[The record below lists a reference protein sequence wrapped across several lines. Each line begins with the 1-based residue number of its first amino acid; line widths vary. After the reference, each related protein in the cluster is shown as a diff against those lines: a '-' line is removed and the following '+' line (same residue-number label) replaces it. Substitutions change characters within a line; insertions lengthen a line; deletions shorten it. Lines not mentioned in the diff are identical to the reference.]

1 MTTTP
6 LRVMIGIGFCA
17 LAFLAG
23 GCRSS
28 AKRDYTPTLARFMI
42 EARESEAGEAVTLPQ
57 SGVQITVLR
66 KPVVA
71 EFDIVNVEVAQVALG
86 QCLLFQLTSSAA
98 RDLYRLT
105 GSNQG
110 RRLVL
115 MLDGAPVGARR
126 IDGAWS
132 DGTILVFAEVPDSE
146 LGALVTSLKRTSADI
161 QKEVSRR

>member
-1 MTTTP
+1 MTTAP
-6 LRVMIGIGFCA
+6 LRVIIGLCA
-17 LAFLAG
+17 IALLLG

-28 AKRDYTPTLARFMI
+28 AKRDYTPTLARFML
-42 EARESEAGEAVTLPQ
+42 ESRESEAGEAVTLPQ
-57 SGVQITVLR
+57 SGVRITVLR

-71 EFDIVNVEVAQVALG
+71 EFDIVNVEVAEVALG
-86 QCLLFQLTSSAA
+86 KCLLFQLTPAAA

-115 MLDGAPVGARR
+115 VLNGAALGARR

-132 DGTILVFAEVPDSE
+132 DGTILVFVELADAELEP
-146 LGALVTSLKRTSADI
+146 LVTSLKRTSADI
-161 QKEVSRR
+161 QKEVGRQ